1 MCSFAVP
8 MGVRAREY
16 VDRVVRGS
24 VSGVENSGRRHVR
37 EERPAVAWAES
48 PLQLLC
54 VVEARHAGL
63 VGPGTRVLCRPNLA
77 ALRRTRAE
85 LTRLDLPG
93 GLELATA
100 DGRVP
105 RPRRDTT
112 WMFGDAFSGR
122 VQLAW
127 LTGEPGHVVLV
138 DDGLATIHL
147 LELLAADRRSPLL
160 RARARAGLGRRML
173 GLAAALRLRAAA
185 RAGRLTVFTALP
197 VPAELAAAVTR
208 RGAVIRTHD
217 FGWLRSQP
225 VAHPRPRERTVV
237 LGTSLVRN
245 GLVHRDRYLD
255 WLARLCAEEPVAYYP
270 HRREEPADLAR
281 IAGMPGVALRRTG
294 APVEMTLRDLVP
306 GQRVLSLP
314 STAVTSLRVLLAPR
328 GVPVDAVEVPGDWW
342 TPLATPDLRSHL
354 QMFTQHDSGVTG

>member
-1 MCSFAVP
+1 VT
-8 MGVRAREY
+8 
-16 VDRVVRGS
+16 
-24 VSGVENSGRRHVR
+24 GVENSGVR
-37 EERPAVAWAES
+37 QVRQERSALAWAES

-54 VVEARHAGL
+54 VVEARHAGI
-63 VGPGTRVLCRPNLA
+63 VEPGTRVLCRPGLA

-85 LTRLDLPG
+85 LRRLDLPE
-93 GLELATA
+93 GLELATG
-100 DGRVP
+100 DNPMP
-105 RPRRDTT
+105 RPRSGET

-122 VQLAW
+122 VQLTW
-127 LTGEPGHVVLV
+127 LTAGPARVVLV

-147 LELLAADRRSPLL
+147 LELLAAEHPHPLL
-160 RARARAGLGRRML
+160 RARARTGLGRRML

-197 VPAELAAAVTR
+197 VPAALADAAAA
-208 RGAVIRTHD
+208 RGATIRTHD

-225 VAHPRPRERTVV
+225 VAHPRPSERTVV
-237 LGTSLVRN
+237 LGTALVRN

-255 WLARLCAEEPVAYYP
+255 WLGRLGAEEPVAYYP
-270 HRREEPADLAR
+270 HRREEPADLDR
-281 IAGMPGVALRRTG
+281 IRRMPGVALREAG
-294 APVEMTLRDLVP
+294 APVEMTLRDLEP

-342 TPLATPDLRSHL
+342 TPRATPDIRSHL
-354 QMFTQHDSGVTG
+354 QMFTRHDSGVAG